1 MEHRQYNPE
10 FKSMCLDLFDSNLGV
25 FFDAS
30 ERQEFSD
37 YLDSLNKDSSYF
49 IGIHDGLVVSCG
61 GLNESSDKAGL
72 TWGMVRRNHHGSG
85 FGTKLTD
92 FRLSKIRENGHIN
105 VVLIETSQHTQ
116 GFYLKRGFTQTKVVK
131 NGFGKGID
139 CVSMELNIT
148 R

>member
-61 GLNESSDKAGL
+61 GLSESSDKAGL
-72 TWGMVRRNHHGSG
+72 TWGMVRKNHHGSG

-92 FRLSKIRENGHIN
+92 FRLSKIRENGQIN

-139 CVSMELNIT
+139 RVSMELNIT